1 MRPAAPVRVVPT
13 APTVRNALHA
23 ERRRDYFR
31 TQNVL
36 IRAETMLHYGNGRC
50 ARCHIDDIRLL
61 ELDHIH
67 GGNGEGNRDRIARTG
82 ACRGGAPFYRAL
94 KAAGWPAG
102 FQVLCANC
110 HRIKTLGR

>member
-1 MRPAAPVRVVPT
+1 MRPVRPVPILRAVVDPGNG
-13 APTVRNALHA
+13 ARA

-36 IRAETMLHYGNGRC
+36 IRAETMMRYGNGEC
-50 ARCHIDDIRLL
+50 ARCGANDIRIL
-61 ELDHIH
+61 ELDHIN
-67 GGNGEGNRDRIARTG
+67 GNGNADRIARTG
-82 ACRGGAPFYRAL
+82 GCRGGAPFYRAL
-94 KAAGWPAG
+94 KAAGWPTG